1 MIQLLNITLII
12 LFSDPS
18 NDKPSLLS
26 VNPGLIIWTIVIF
39 VLLLLL
45 LRKIAWI
52 PLIKALNNREN
63 TINSALENAEKQRK
77 ETEELLEKN
86 KQILAEANSNSMKI
100 INDGKEAAN
109 RIKDDI
115 IAKANEES
123 RKILEQAKKEIET
136 QKESMIDQIKDEIAD
151 VAIKA
156 AEKIIIDNL
165 NAEKQKKV
173 INEFIKKIPK
183 N

>member
-1 MIQLLNITLII
+1 MFKLLNITLIF
-12 LFSDPS
+12 LYSDPAH
-18 NDKPSLLS
+18 DKPSLLS

-39 VLLLLL
+39 VLLLIL

-77 ETEELLEKN
+77 ETEELFEKN
-86 KQILAEANSNSMKI
+86 KQLLAEANVNSMKI
-100 INDGKEAAN
+100 INDGKEAAS

-115 IAKANEES
+115 ISKANEES
-123 RKILEQAKKEIET
+123 RKILEQAKKEIAI
-136 QKESMIDQIKDEIAD
+136 QKESMVEQIRDEIAD

-165 NAEKQKKV
+165 DTEKQKKV
-173 INEFIKKIPK
+173 IDEYIKRIPK

>member
-1 MIQLLNITLII
+1 MIQLLHITLIF
-12 LFSDPS
+12 LFSDPGHE
-18 NDKPSLLS
+18 KPSLLS

-39 VLLLLL
+39 VLLLIL

-52 PLIKALNNREN
+52 PLIRALSNREN

-86 KQILAEANSNSMKI
+86 RQILAEANASSMKI
-100 INDGKEAAN
+100 INAGKEAAN
-109 RIKDDI
+109 KIKDDI
-115 IAKANEES
+115 ITKANEES
-123 RKILEQAKKEIET
+123 RKILEQAKKEIEM
-136 QKESMIDQIKDEIAD
+136 QKDSMIDKIKDEIAD
-151 VAIKA
+151 VAVRA

-165 NAEKQKKV
+165 DTEKQKKV
-173 INEFIKKIPK
+173 VDEFIKRIPK

>member
-1 MIQLLNITLII
+1 MIQLLNITLIF
-12 LFSDPS
+12 LFSDPGQG
-18 NDKPSLLS
+18 KPSLLS
-26 VNPGLIIWTIVIF
+26 INPGLIIWTIIIF
-39 VLLLLL
+39 VLLLIL

-63 TINSALENAEKQRK
+63 TISSALENAEKQRQA
-77 ETEELLEKN
+77 TEELLEKN
-86 KQILAEANSNSMKI
+86 KKILAEANSNSMKI
-100 INDGKEAAN
+100 INEGKKAAD

-115 IAKANEES
+115 ISKANEES
-123 RKILEQAKKEIET
+123 KRMIEQAKKEIEL
-136 QKESMIDQIKDEIAD
+136 QKETIMEKIKDEIAD

-165 NAEKQKKV
+165 DSGKQKKV
-173 INEFIKKIPK
+173 VNEFIKKIPK